1 MKLIPNK
8 PHTWNT
14 CSTHILYMLQTG
26 IIHTLRTYP
35 YVTYAPEIPHTY
47 CKHAPHI
54 LHTCP
59 THDLHMPHTCP
70 THAPPPLD
78 LARES
83 QMLKEKGSAIGGV
96 AGSRDANPRRQQAV
110 ILLTLTRPQIC
121 SRLKE
126 PTH

>member
-1 MKLIPNK
+1 MEHVLHTYSLHAPNR
-8 PHTWNT
+8 HH
-14 CSTHILYMLQTG
+14 THITHIPYIPTY
-26 IIHTLRTYP
+26 TYP